1 MANEGKLG
9 IGFIGGG
16 FITRFHIQSWLAVR
30 DADIRGIWSPDRER
44 ADSAADLARSLHV
57 GEARAYD
64 TLEEMVASPEIDC
77 IWICGPNHRRIE
89 NLEAIVDVLKAGKG
103 TLRGIACE
111 KPLARN
117 VREARRMVKLIEEA
131 GVLHGYLEDQLF
143 SPGLERGREII
154 WARGAANTG
163 RPYLARAAEEHSG
176 PHTPWFWQGELQG
189 GGVLND
195 MMCHSVEVARF
206 LLTQPGALRGSIRPV
221 KVSAQIASLKWS
233 RPEYAERL
241 RTDMGAEVDYTSRP
255 SEDFARATI
264 QYVDEEDNPLIAEVT
279 TSWSF
284 VGAGL
289 RLSSE
294 LLGPEY
300 SMMSNSL
307 DTGTRLF
314 FSRNVTGKQGEDI
327 VEKQNAEQGLMPLVA
342 HETSEYGYE
351 GENRYFVRCF
361 LEGKQPDLDFHA
373 GLEVVELLMTA
384 YMSAEQEKTIYWKP
398 ENLEDFVPAV
408 ARGAWKGR

>member
-1 MANEGKLG
+1 MLNKKRLG
-9 IGFIGGG
+9 VGFIGSG
-16 FITRFHIQSWLAVR
+16 FIARFHARAWVAVR
-30 DADIRGIWSPDRER
+30 DADILGYYSPDRQS
-44 ADSAADLARSLHV
+44 ADEAVAIARGLHV
-57 GEARAYD
+57 GDAKAYD
-64 TLEEMVASPEIDC
+64 SIADMVADPAIDC
-77 IWICGPNHRRIE
+77 LWICGPNHKRIE
-89 NLEAIVDVLKAGKG
+89 NMEEIVDALKSGKG
-103 TLRGIACE
+103 ELIGIACE

-117 VREARRMVKLIEEA
+117 AAEAKRMVELIEEA
-131 GVLHGYLEDQLF
+131 GVLHGYLEDQLY

-154 WARGAANTG
+154 WARAAALTG

-176 PHTPWFWQGELQG
+176 PHSPWFWIGNMQG

-206 LLTQPGALRGSIRPV
+206 LLTKPGAPRHSIKPV
-221 KVSAQIASLKWS
+221 KISAQIASLKWS
-233 RPEYAERL
+233 RPEYARQLQERF
-241 RTDMGAEVDYTSRP
+241 GKEVDYLTSP

-264 QYVDEEDNPLIAEVT
+264 EYEDEEGRPLIGEVT

-300 SMMSNSL
+300 SMTNNSL
-307 DTGTRLF
+307 ETGTRLF
-314 FSRNVTGKQGEDI
+314 LSRHVVGPEGEDI

-351 GENRYFVRCF
+351 GENRYFARCF
-361 LEGKQPDLDFHA
+361 LEGRMPDLNFYD
-373 GLEVVELLMTA
+373 GLEVVEILMTA
-384 YMSAEQEKTIYWKP
+384 YMSAEQERTIRWKP
-398 ENLEDFVPAV
+398 ENLESFIPAV
-408 ARGAWKGR
+408 AQGTWKR